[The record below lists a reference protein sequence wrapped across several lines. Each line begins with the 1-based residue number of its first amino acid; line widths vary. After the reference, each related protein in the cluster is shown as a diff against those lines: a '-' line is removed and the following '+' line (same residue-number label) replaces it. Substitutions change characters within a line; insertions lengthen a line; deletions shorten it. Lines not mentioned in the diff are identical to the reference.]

1 MESINWRNEVL
12 RTRHTVTISTKG
24 SSVASR
30 PWTFEDWDAHEF
42 LSLILIT
49 LIWFKLSQS
58 DGVLVDVAW
67 LLVPLLKLAE
77 SEDCRFGICG
87 YDAMEPAL

>member
-1 MESINWRNEVL
+1 M
-12 RTRHTVTISTKG
+12 RTRHTVTLSTKG

-30 PWTFEDWDAHEF
+30 PWTFEVWEAHEF
-42 LSLILIT
+42 LSRILTT
-49 LIWFKLSQS
+49 LIWFRLSQS

-67 LLVPLLKLAE
+67 PLVPLLKLAD

-87 YDAMEPAL
+87 YDAMELAL